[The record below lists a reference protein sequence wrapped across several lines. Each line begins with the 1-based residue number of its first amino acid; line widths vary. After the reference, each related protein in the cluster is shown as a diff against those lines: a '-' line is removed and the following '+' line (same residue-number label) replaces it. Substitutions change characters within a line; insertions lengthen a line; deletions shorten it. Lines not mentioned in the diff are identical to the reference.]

1 MLHPLILRVAAQVTA
16 KTTLNMGGEWNCVY
30 IHTGKL
36 SAEQEGGVVGP
47 DPVGP
52 VGRLLV
58 HCHRLLAEIAVG
70 DHLEKGVEIF

>member
-1 MLHPLILRVAAQVTA
+1 MLHPLILHVAAQVTA
-16 KTTLNMGGEWNCVY
+16 KTTLNMGGKWNCVY
-30 IHTGKL
+30 TGEL

-58 HCHRLLAEIAVG
+58 HCHRLLSEIAVG
-70 DHLEKGVEIF
+70 DHLEKGVERF